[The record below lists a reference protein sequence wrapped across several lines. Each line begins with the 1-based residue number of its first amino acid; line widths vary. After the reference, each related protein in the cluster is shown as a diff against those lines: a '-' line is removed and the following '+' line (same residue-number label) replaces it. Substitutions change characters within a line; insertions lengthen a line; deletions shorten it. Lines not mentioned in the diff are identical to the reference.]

1 MSVGTA
7 EREGEE
13 GERFTEAL
21 RLFRRQAIK
30 ILLLSLHQ
38 AWWEVW
44 IVDMKQTSSVSQSQT
59 TCSCH
64 ILLCS
69 SAKTNN
75 FIIST
80 HKQNKLIKRTI
91 WLIKYLY
98 KMLTPKNWFCII
110 IACSKNLVCMSEI
123 EIIDVVN
130 FNNNVTQNTIFEIYC
145 VFVRTKTTWYKQ
157 IKKIK
162 YLAAD

>member
-1 MSVGTA
+1 M
-7 EREGEE
+7 ED
-13 GERFTEAL
+13 GERFAEAL
-21 RLFRRQAIK
+21 LRRQAIK

-64 ILLCS
+64 VLFCWS
-69 SAKTNN
+69 VKTNN
-75 FIIST
+75 FIIFT
-80 HKQNKLIKRTI
+80 HKKHKLIKRTI
-91 WLIKYLY
+91 WLIKYKY
-98 KMLTPKNWFCII
+98 KILTTKNWFCII
-110 IACSKNLVCMSEI
+110 IACSKNLVCMSET

-130 FNNNVTQNTIFEIYC
+130 FNNNVTQNIIFEIYC

-162 YLAAD
+162 HLTAD

>member
-80 HKQNKLIKRTI
+80 HKQNKLINKTNNMI
-91 WLIKYLY
+91 DQISVQNVNSQKLILHYY
-98 KMLTPKNWFCII
+98 
-110 IACSKNLVCMSEI
+110 CMFQKSGMHEWNRNYWCC
-123 EIIDVVN
+123 E
-130 FNNNVTQNTIFEIYC
+130 FQ
-145 VFVRTKTTWYKQ
+145 Q
-157 IKKIK
+157 
-162 YLAAD
+162 